1 MRLSLCLLML
11 SCAGGVQAG
20 SRPVQVEPPR
30 AGSVLIVSGSDIG
43 LPIIPEVEHI
53 GPPSGG
59 QIQVGGGSIVV
70 NNQEPVVLTP
80 GVVSAVPE
88 PQTWALLLGG
98 LLALGGVVARRGGAA
113 RQR

>member
-1 MRLSLCLLML
+1 MRWSLCLLML

-43 LPIIPEVEHI
+43 LPIIPEVELI
-53 GPPSGG
+53 APPAGG
-59 QIQVGGGSIVV
+59 QIQVTGGSIVV
-70 NNQEPVVLTP
+70 NSPGPVVLTP

-88 PQTWALLLGG
+88 PQTWTLLLGG
-98 LLALGGVVARRGGAA
+98 LLALGGVMARRHTAA
-113 RQR
+113 LRR